1 MAIPGK
7 LIDFG
12 ATANLAGWAALLDL
26 RSQKITLPTESIPG
40 AGR

>member
-1 MAIPGK
+1 MAIAVK

-26 RSQKITLPTESIPG
+26 RTQKSALPTESIPG
-40 AGR
+40 AGQ